1 MAAMAVSQSLT
12 SKDAAGAAMY
22 KVPMQEKDMQALHEQ
37 LLRERSERQRA
48 AQLCKAQE
56 EELKRRERLNSSLW
70 EQRVRLERDA
80 SELRGKLARAES
92 QQQKEV
98 HDLTLQL
105 RRCEAL
111 HARETSEL
119 QREVALHQAALETSR
134 RQLTQARQ
142 NGKDREALEEEIQ
155 ELRGELTQAR
165 REMQVRLR
173 EQEAEF
179 QKQCLDLKTS
189 RLEEEK
195 RRERLEE
202 RRPPDA
208 TGLGN
213 LEISKIEGS
222 LEEVSTLSE
231 GAAEAVNKMKLL
243 EDQLRSWQGIA
254 GMENGKSVIPDAS
267 ETEGSEEMPRSM
279 SKAKVKEVAYQRE
292 AELLLE
298 MQQEHLLTI
307 RLNRQAIEARRAAEF
322 RLVRSASLPNS
333 LLDLM
338 RSPPETSKQAVSA
351 VSASVLPRSEPCLR
365 PKLEASPNSAG
376 AVLGSTRSNGGN
388 ISASG
393 SPPREMSI
401 AVVREE
407 AKEPSPCSCQ
417 ALSPAPSL
425 EAATAERPEPPDVE
439 HAGRVPECPFDFGI
453 DRCQSSSPTRAA
465 AGRLPPLAGVEKA
478 PEGGRIG
485 LIADLSPSR
494 RPEVDLGVPP
504 AAVQSAR
511 EEVEALPDTLD
522 ARLKEAELE
531 RASWRRRTLLLEE
544 QMQRLL
550 EQQSSKAEARWRP
563 QALQLEETS
572 EEEEA
577 WKQQKQT
584 LEAQLAQALA
594 ERDRMIEATNELRA
608 DVRRLTGPKH
618 QKAGPGPAVA
628 MREVPVSS
636 VPSSAPPPGQVAE
649 LQGASV
655 LTAPVDSLDRF
666 GAMGSSSSSPRSR
679 GPSMEIAPVQRVAPT
694 LSLPIPAAGTPVTQ
708 QRPQRPEVE
717 VPGSAPMSR
726 SASPSPPAGY
736 PPASPEV
743 LFPPPPRYEVVGSP
757 SPPPLPRLPTLETT
771 TDTSPTAMRVR
782 DALKMLS
789 PRRATSMSPGRVR

>member
-1 MAAMAVSQSLT
+1 LKPMAAMAVSQSLT

-179 QKQCLDLKTS
+179 QKQCLELKTS

-195 RRERLEE
+195 RRERLESS
-202 RRPPDA
+202 RPPDA

-213 LEISKIEGS
+213 PEISKIEGS

-254 GMENGKSVIPDAS
+254 GMENGKSVIHDAS

-279 SKAKVKEVAYQRE
+279 CKAKVKEVAYQRE

-351 VSASVLPRSEPCLR
+351 VSASVLPRSESCLR

-439 HAGRVPECPFDFGI
+439 HAARVPECPFDFGI

-504 AAVQSAR
+504 AVQSAR
-511 EEVEALPDTLD
+511 EEVEALPDSLD

-544 QMQRLL
+544 QMQRIL

-608 DVRRLTGPKH
+608 DVRRLTGSK

-628 MREVPVSS
+628 MREVPVPVSS

-649 LQGASV
+649 LQG
-655 LTAPVDSLDRF
+655 APVDSLDRF

-679 GPSMEIAPVQRVAPT
+679 GPSMEIAPVQRVAT
-694 LSLPIPAAGTPVTQ
+694 LSLPIPAAGTPVTH

-743 LFPPPPRYEVVGSP
+743 LFPPPPRYEAVGSP
-757 SPPPLPRLPTLETT
+757 SPPPLPTLETT